1 MSERGVFAVDRGIWD
16 HDVLVDDQ
24 PFSRREA
31 WLWLLSE
38 AAWKPHRRRLAGRSV
53 ELDRGQCAASL
64 RFLAGKWRWTES
76 RVRRFLDLLKSEGM
90 IDAATDAGI
99 TVITISKYDRYQRV
113 SLPNDATIASLP
125 DAAPTQERHKVEGT
139 EHKEDFK
146 AAARGNAAANA
157 RTVIGLNITNAPTP
171 SARSSISDEA
181 FDLARQVVDA
191 IGSGA
196 VDHPIEVGAPAH
208 CQKWINEGWK
218 PQFCLIVV
226 RQVMNRRGHDNP
238 PNTLKFFDKAIS
250 QYLDDALDDVPA
262 WAVENAVR
270 RWHRSECG
278 GQHNYAFAPAPG
290 VLRGIALQELEPA
303 KLVLRR
309 LKLVLSAAPSL
320 AEAEKIASAS
330 ARSLIAR
337 PTGG

>member
-53 ELDRGQCAASL
+53 ELDRGQCAGSL
-64 RFLAGKWRWTES
+64 RFIAAKWRWTES
-76 RVRRFLDLLKSEGM
+76 RVRRFLDLLKSERM
-90 IDAATDAGI
+90 IDAATDAGV

-113 SLPNDATIASLP
+113 SLPNDAAIASLP

-146 AAARGNAAANA
+146 AAAGGDAGANA
-157 RTVIGLNITNAPTP
+157 RTAIGLNVTKAPTA

-208 CQKWINEGWK
+208 CQKWIDEGWN
-218 PQFCLIVV
+218 PQFCLIAV

-250 QYLDDALDDVPA
+250 QYHAEMRQPLPKTTIKTQEIIDVADSKITAFRKNPAGGPRGASIVAGLRLAHEVLGIDIENDD
-262 WAVENAVR
+262 
-270 RWHRSECG
+270 
-278 GQHNYAFAPAPG
+278 
-290 VLRGIALQELEPA
+290 
-303 KLVLRR
+303 R
-309 LKLVLSAAPSL
+309 L
-320 AEAEKIASAS
+320 
-330 ARSLIAR
+330 
-337 PTGG
+337 